1 MSKYLNKLNSRI
13 IQSVMDVFPQVPP
26 TIRKN
31 VDDLT
36 NSSLLLFK
44 NSFELQ
50 MRSKI
55 FLCIYKLN
63 RDKG

>member
-1 MSKYLNKLNSRI
+1 
-13 IQSVMDVFPQVPP
+13 MDVFPQVPP